1 MVFAPKEV
9 RNLQNRKHNVRKY
22 DEVPSHEC
30 YVTSNNRQIC
40 INTCT
45 LLYTKH
51 VTVTRFHTVHIPM
64 AMSGVLIS

>member
-9 RNLQNRKHNVRKY
+9 RNLKHNVRKY

-45 LLYTKH
+45 LLYTN
-51 VTVTRFHTVHIPM
+51 
-64 AMSGVLIS
+64 MSQSHGSTLSTYPWPCLGF